1 MTTNAPNPS
10 DHKTDLLSIAAH
22 DLKTPL
28 TAAMKYVELLSIIG
42 TLNDQ
47 QQDFANKAQLVL
59 KRMENLI
66 HDILELSEL
75 DSALPLKM
83 KHTDLRTLVQAELDL
98 LQGMISSKQINV
110 HVAIQDGA
118 HVVVGDTDR
127 LQQVFNNLL
136 SNAIKYNKPQGDI
149 WISMRHQA
157 DVVRIDIR
165 DSGMGIH
172 ADDLPHIFERFYRPR
187 YAQRERGSSGL
198 GLSITQMIV
207 QMHGGRIWAISTLNE
222 GSTFSFLLPSARR
235 GGVTHEP
242 RQYSLESSD
251 GLDDRLQDS
260 QEQGTL
266 DSNEREV

>member
-10 DHKTDLLSIAAH
+10 EQKTDLLSVAAH

-28 TAAMKYVELLSIIG
+28 AAAMKYVELLSVIG

-47 QQDFANKAQLVL
+47 QQDFADKAQAVL

-75 DSALPLKM
+75 DAALPLKM
-83 KHTDLRTLVQAELDL
+83 KHTDLRALVQSELDL
-98 LQGMISSKQINV
+98 LQSVINAKQLSV
-110 HVAIQDGA
+110 HVSIQDSA
-118 HVVVGDTDR
+118 HVVLGDSDR

-136 SNAIKYNKPQGDI
+136 SNAVKYNKTQGDI

-157 DVVRIDIR
+157 DVVRVDVR
-165 DSGMGIH
+165 DSGLGIH
-172 ADDLPHIFERFYRPR
+172 PDDLPHIFERFYRPR
-187 YAQRERGSSGL
+187 HAQRERGSSGL

-207 QMHGGRIWAISTLNE
+207 QMHGGRIWATSTVDE

-235 GGVTHEP
+235 GSATHEP

-260 QEQGTL
+260 EEQRAL